1 MRTRHDVQ
9 KTEKI
14 EAAAALARER
24 LPAARSG
31 IAERFLR
38 QFYANVAP
46 QDMAGDE
53 VEDLFGAAVTLW
65 AFGRER
71 PPGIPK
77 VRAYNPR
84 FQEVGWQSPHTVI
97 EIVNDDMPFLV
108 DSVTAALNRLEL
120 TVHLVIHPILR
131 VTRDAKGIVSGLAES
146 EVADKEAIAESFM
159 QLKVSEQTSAHALEE
174 IEATLRAVL
183 ADVRAA
189 VEDWRTMRQT
199 MLEVITGVENAPPQ
213 TMPAED
219 VAEVCAFLR
228 WIEDNHYTFLGYR
241 KYDYVGTAT
250 KVRLKVVEGSGLGI
264 LRHPDVH
271 VFDGM
276 RDLGALPADVRGFVM
291 APTLLLI
298 MKANK
303 MSTVHRPVP
312 LDSIGVKVIRDGKV
326 VGEHRFIGLFT
337 SVAYNQSPKEIPLLR
352 QRVAKLVSRAGFRP
366 ASHDGKALVNIL
378 ETFPRD
384 ELFQASE
391 DELYDIAIGVLH
403 LQERQKTALFVRRD
417 AFERFVSAM
426 VYVPRDHFNTQ
437 LRIAY
442 QGILERA
449 FNGQV
454 AAFYTQMSDSVLA
467 RLHFIIN
474 TTRGQVPEVDIDG
487 LLARLVEAGRS
498 WPDKLH
504 DALVETRGEEAANL
518 LFRRY
523 GQAFPTSYREAYT
536 AHAAIYDIDRIE
548 ELGPDRDL
556 GMNLYR
562 PVGTDDDVLHLK
574 LFHSGSPV
582 PLSDVMPMLENMG
595 VRVLSEVPFEVARR
609 GAGDPLW
616 IHDFAMRLRDGGD
629 IDLGEIKPP
638 FQEAFAAVWSRRM
651 ENDGFNGLV
660 LGAGLTWREVT
671 VLRAYAK
678 YLRQAAFTFSQ
689 DYMEETL
696 RRYPR
701 IARRLA
707 RLFVARFDPAA
718 SPEERDARCLELTAA
733 IEADL
738 ERVANLDQDR
748 ILRRF
753 LNLIQS
759 SLRTNYFQPAAGDG
773 PGGGQPKDYLSIK
786 LDSRAVDE
794 LPLPRPLVEIWVYS
808 PRVEAIHLRGGKVA
822 RGGIRWS
829 DRRED
834 FRTEI
839 LGLMKAQQVKNAV
852 IVPVGSKG
860 GFVVKRPP
868 ASGAREEIQAEGIEC
883 YKILMRGMLD
893 ITDNIKGPGEKGPG
907 VVPPDR
913 VVRYDDDDPYLV
925 VAADKG
931 TATFSDIANGV
942 SQAYGFWLDDAFA
955 SGGSAGY
962 DHKKMAIT
970 ARGAWESVK
979 RHFREIGHDIQAQ
992 DFTVVGVGDMSG
1004 DVFGNGML
1012 LSQHIRLLGAF
1023 NHLHVFVD
1031 PDPNPLAAWE
1041 ERKRLFDLPRSS
1053 WADYDAK
1060 LISKGGAV
1068 FERSAKSIRPSPEI
1082 KALFGLTAD
1091 TVTPNDLIRAMLAA
1105 PVDLLWF
1112 GGIGTYVKAGR
1123 ETAAEVGDRANDAV
1137 RIDAAQIRAK
1147 VVGEGANLGVTQR
1160 GRIEFALRGGRI
1172 NTDAIDNSA
1181 GVDCSDHEVNI
1192 KILLG
1197 AVVAAGDMTLKQRDA
1212 LLEAMTEEVGQ
1223 LVLRDNYDQSQA
1235 LSVAASRGAALLDAQ
1250 SRLIRE
1256 LERGHLKLNRA
1267 IEFLPDDETLAERVA
1282 GNVGLTRPELAV
1294 LLAYA
1299 KMALYDELLDS
1310 DLPDDPQL
1318 GADLA
1323 LYFPERLRARHPD
1336 ALARH
1341 RLRREIIATSVTNS
1355 MINRVGAAFVNTI
1368 HEQTGRNPSDI
1379 ARAYAIVR
1387 DVFGLR
1393 TLWEGIEGLDNQV
1406 SAALQTS
1413 MLLEIQGLVE
1423 RVTVWFLRNGR
1434 QPLDI
1439 AGHVGEFGPGVA
1451 DLKGCLAEVL
1461 GPLDRQHLAEQT
1473 RRFTDQG
1480 VPAELAQA
1488 VASLDVLAA
1497 ACDVVRLAAAAG
1509 QPVGR
1514 VATVYFG
1521 VGARFALDWLREKA
1535 GALGADTHWQK
1546 LAVGA
1551 LIDDFYGHQS
1561 VLAQDVLA
1569 HDAPRRD
1576 VPQAGAGG
1584 SKGKAAAAADAADVA
1599 DTAIAGWA
1607 ATRSDGVERTD
1618 RLLADIRASDQIDL
1632 AMLAVA
1638 NGQIRTLLAR

>member
-1 MRTRHDVQ
+1 MRTRNEIQ

-14 EAAAALARER
+14 DAAAALVRDR
-24 LPAARSG
+24 LQGRKAD

-46 QDMAGDE
+46 QDLIQDE
-53 VEDLFGAAVTLW
+53 VEDLFGAAVTMW

-71 PPGIPK
+71 PVGTPK
-77 VRAYNPR
+77 VRAYNPK
-84 FQEVGWQSPHTVI
+84 FEEVGWQSPHTVI

-108 DSVTAALNRLEL
+108 DSVTAALNKKDL

-131 VTRDAKGIVSGLAES
+131 VTRDAGGVITALAES

-159 QLKVSEQTSAHALEE
+159 HLTVSEQTSAEALAE
-174 IEATLRAVL
+174 IEATLLAVL
-183 ADVRAA
+183 SDVRAA

-199 MLEVITGVENAPPQ
+199 MLDVIAGVEASPPE
-213 TMPAED
+213 TMSAED
-219 VAEVCAFLR
+219 VAEVSAFLR
-228 WIEDNHYTFLGYR
+228 WIEANHYTFLGYR
-241 KYDYVGTAT
+241 KYDYTGSGTKA
-250 KVRLKVVEGSGLGI
+250 KMNVVAGSGLGI
-264 LRHPDVH
+264 LREPGVH

-276 RDLGALPADVRGFVM
+276 RDLGALPQDVRGFLL

-303 MSTVHRPVP
+303 TSTVHRPVP
-312 LDSIGVKVIRDGKV
+312 LDSISVKTIKDGKV
-326 VGEHRFIGLFT
+326 IGEHRFIGLFT

-352 QRVAKLVSRAGFRP
+352 QRVAKLVARAGFRP
-366 ASHDGKALVNIL
+366 ASHDGKALVNLL

-391 DELYDIAIGVLH
+391 DELFQAAIGVLH
-403 LQERQKTALFVRRD
+403 LQERQKTALFVRKD
-417 AFERFVSAM
+417 AFERFVSAL

-437 LRIAY
+437 LRITF

-467 RLHFIIN
+467 RLHFIIT
-474 TTRGQVPEVDIDG
+474 TTRGKVPDVDVED
-487 LLARLVEAGRS
+487 LEARLIDAGRS
-498 WPDKLH
+498 WPDKLLE
-504 DALVETRGEEAANL
+504 ALVETRGEEAANL
-518 LFRRY
+518 LFRRH

-536 AHAAIYDIDRIE
+536 AHAAIFDIDRID
-548 ELGPDRDL
+548 ELGAGRDL
-556 GMNLYR
+556 AMNLYR
-562 PVGTDDDVLHLK
+562 PVGADDDVLHLK
-574 LFHSGSPV
+574 LFHFGSPV

-595 VRVLSEVPFEVARR
+595 VRVLSEVPFEI
-609 GAGDPLW
+609 AGRNESGGVW
-616 IHDFAMRLRDGGD
+616 IHDFAMRLRSGADVN
-629 IDLGEIKPP
+629 LAEIKQP
-638 FQEAFAAVWSRRM
+638 FQEAFGAVWTRQM
-651 ENDGFNGLV
+651 ENDGFNSLV

-696 RRYPR
+696 RSYPK

-707 RLFVARFDPAA
+707 RLFIARFDPDLG
-718 SPEERDARCLELTAA
+718 DARVERCAELTSA
-733 IEADL
+733 IEDGL

-759 SLRTNYFQPAAGDG
+759 SLRTNYFQPTA
-773 PGGGQPKDYLSIK
+773 GGQTKDYISIK
-786 LDSRAVDE
+786 LDSRAIDD

-808 PRVEAIHLRGGKVA
+808 PRVEAVHLRGGKVA

-868 ASGAREEIQAEGIEC
+868 AGGSREEIQAEGIEC

-893 ITDNIKGPGEKGPG
+893 ITDNIKGPDLI
-907 VVPPDR
+907 PPTQ
-913 VVRYDDDDPYLV
+913 VVRYDEDDPYLV

-942 SQAYGFWLDDAFA
+942 SQSYGFWLDDAFA

-962 DHKKMAIT
+962 DHKKMGIT

-979 RHFREIGHDIQAQ
+979 RHFRELGRDIQNE

-1012 LSQHIRLLGAF
+1012 LSKHIRLQGAF

-1031 PDPNPLAAWE
+1031 PDPDPAKSWP
-1041 ERKRLFDLPRSS
+1041 ERKRMFDLPRSS
-1053 WADYDAK
+1053 WADYDAT
-1060 LISKGGAV
+1060 LLSKGGGI
-1068 FERSAKSIRPSPEI
+1068 FERSAKSIRLTPEI
-1082 KALFGLTAD
+1082 KAAFGLTVD
-1091 TVTPNDLIRAMLAA
+1091 TIAPNDLIKAMLIAN
-1105 PVDLLWF
+1105 VDLLWF
-1112 GGIGTYVKAGR
+1112 GGIGTYVKATR
-1123 ETAAEVGDRANDAV
+1123 ETAAEVGDRATDAV
-1137 RIDAAQIRAK
+1137 RIDATQIRAK

-1192 KILLG
+1192 KVLVG
-1197 AVVAAGDMTLKQRDA
+1197 AVVAAGDMTLKQRDS
-1212 LLEAMTEEVGQ
+1212 LLVAMTDDVAQ
-1223 LVLRDNYDQSQA
+1223 LVLRDNYDQTQA
-1235 LSVAASRGAALLDAQ
+1235 LSVTASRGAALLDAQ
-1250 SRLIRE
+1250 TRLIRE

-1267 IEFLPDDETLAERVA
+1267 IEFLPDDEVLAERAAA
-1282 GNVGLTRPELAV
+1282 GISLTRPEMAV

-1318 GADLA
+1318 GTDLA
-1323 LYFPERLRARHPD
+1323 LYFPEQLRTKYAT
-1336 ALARH
+1336 ALAEH

-1368 HEQTGRNPSDI
+1368 HERTGSSPSDI

-1387 DVFGLR
+1387 DGFGLR
-1393 TLWEGIEGLDNQV
+1393 ALWEGIESLDNKV
-1406 SAALQTS
+1406 SAALQTA

-1423 RVTVWFLRNGR
+1423 RLTVWFLRNGR

-1439 AGHVGEFGPGVA
+1439 AGHVAEFGAGVA
-1451 DLKGCLAEVL
+1451 DLKACLADVL
-1461 GPLDRQHLAEQT
+1461 GPLDRQHLATAAQ
-1473 RRFTDQG
+1473 RFTEQG
-1480 VPAELAQA
+1480 VPADLAHS
-1488 VASLDVLAA
+1488 VASLDVLAS
-1497 ACDVVRLAAAAG
+1497 ACDVIRLAASTG
-1509 QPVGR
+1509 QPVDR

-1521 VGARFALDWLREKA
+1521 VGARFGLDWLREKA
-1535 GALGADTHWQK
+1535 GTVTADSYWQK

-1551 LIDDFYGHQS
+1551 LIDDFYGHQNM
-1561 VLAQDVLA
+1561 LTQDVLA
-1569 HDAPRRD
+1569 LTN
-1576 VPQAGAGG
+1576 GSGG
-1584 SKGKAAAAADAADVA
+1584 TTEKKKSKSSRSGPEA
-1599 DTAIAGWA
+1599 AIASWA
-1607 ATRSDGVERTD
+1607 GTRPDGVDRTD
-1618 RLLADIRASDQIDL
+1618 RLLGDLRATDQVDL

-1638 NGQIRTLLAR
+1638 NGQMRALLAR

>member
-1 MRTRHDVQ
+1 MRTRHEIQ

-14 EAAAALARER
+14 DAAAALVHER
-24 LPAARSG
+24 LPEAKAEL
-31 IAERFLR
+31 AERFLR

-46 QDMAGDE
+46 QDMAQDE
-53 VEDLFGAAVTLW
+53 VEDLFGAAITIW
-65 AFGRER
+65 GFGRER
-71 PPGIPK
+71 QPGVPK

-84 FQEVGWQSPHTVI
+84 FEEVGWQSPHTVI

-108 DSVTAALNRLEL
+108 DSVTAALSKRDL

-131 VTRDAKGIVSGLAES
+131 VVRNAKGIVTGLAES
-146 EVADKEAIAESFM
+146 EAAGTEAVAESFM
-159 QLKVSEQTSAHALEE
+159 HLTVSEQTSAEALEQ
-174 IEATLRAVL
+174 IEAALLAVL
-183 ADVRAA
+183 SDVRAA

-199 MLEVITGVENAPPQ
+199 MIDVIAGVEKAPPS
-213 TMPAED
+213 TMSAED

-228 WIEDNHYTFLGYR
+228 WLEDNHFTFLGYR
-241 KYDYVGTAT
+241 RYDYIGSGTKARIA
-250 KVRLKVVEGSGLGI
+250 VSEGSGLGI
-264 LRHPDVH
+264 LRSPDVQ

-276 RDLGALPADVRGFVM
+276 RDLSTLPPDVREFLLT
-291 APTLLLI
+291 PTLLLI

-303 MSTVHRPVP
+303 ASTVHRPVP
-312 LDSIGVKVIRDGKV
+312 LDSISVKVIRDAKV
-326 VGEHRFIGLFT
+326 VGEHRFLGLFT

-352 QRVAKLVSRAGFRP
+352 QRVAKLVARAGFRP

-384 ELFQASE
+384 ELFQAGE

-403 LQERQKTALFVRRD
+403 LQERQKTAVFVRRD
-417 AFERFVSAM
+417 AFERFVSAL

-437 LRIAY
+437 LRKTF

-449 FNGQV
+449 FNGQM

-474 TTRGQVPEVDIDG
+474 TTRGEVPDTDVDD
-487 LLARLVEAGRS
+487 LLQRLVEAGRS
-498 WPDKLH
+498 WSDKLLE
-504 DALVETRGEEAANL
+504 ALVESRGEETANT
-518 LFRRY
+518 LFRAY
-523 GQAFPTSYREAYT
+523 GQAFPTSYRELHS
-536 AHAAIYDIDRIE
+536 AHAAIFDIDRVE
-548 ELGPDRDL
+548 ELRDGRDL
-556 GMNLYR
+556 AMNLYR

-574 LFHSGSPV
+574 LFHRGSPV

-595 VRVLSEVPFEVARR
+595 VRVLSEVPFEMAVRESPE
-609 GAGDPLW
+609 GIW
-616 IHDFAMRLRDGGD
+616 IHDFAMRLRGGGD
-629 IDLGEIKPP
+629 IDLGAIKQP
-638 FQEAFAAVWSRRM
+638 FQEAFAAVWNRQM

-660 LGAGLTWREVT
+660 LAAGLTWRQVT

-696 RRYPR
+696 RRYPT
-701 IARRLA
+701 IARQLA
-707 RLFVARFDPAA
+707 RLFVARFDPD
-718 SPEERDARCLELTAA
+718 RDLGQRVARCRELTIA
-733 IEADL
+733 IEEKL

-759 SLRTNYFQPAAGDG
+759 SLRTNYFQAGADG
-773 PGGGQPKDYLSIK
+773 APKDYLSIK
-786 LDSRAVDE
+786 LDSRAIDE

-808 PRVEAIHLRGGKVA
+808 PRVEAVHLRGGKVA

-860 GFVVKRPP
+860 GFVVKHPP
-868 ASGAREEIQAEGIEC
+868 AGGSREEIQAEGIEC

-893 ITDNIKGPGEKGPG
+893 ITDNIKGPA
-907 VVPPDR
+907 VVQPPR

-942 SQAYGFWLDDAFA
+942 SQDYGFWLDDAFA

-962 DHKKMAIT
+962 DHKKMGIT

-979 RHFREIGHDIQAQ
+979 RHFRETGHDIQSE
-992 DFTVVGVGDMSG
+992 DFSVVGVGDMSG

-1012 LSQHIRLLGAF
+1012 LSRHIRLLGAF

-1031 PDPNPLAAWE
+1031 PDPDPAASFA
-1041 ERKRLFDLPRSS
+1041 ERERLFALPRSS

-1060 LISKGGAV
+1060 LISKGGGV
-1068 FERSAKSIRPSPEI
+1068 FDRSAKSIRLSPEI
-1082 KALFGLTAD
+1082 KALFGLSAD
-1091 TVTPNDLIRAMLAA
+1091 SLPPNDLIKAILTAR
-1105 PVDLLWF
+1105 VDLLWF
-1112 GGIGTYVKAGR
+1112 GGIGTYVKASR
-1123 ETAAEVGDRANDAV
+1123 ESAAEVGDRANDGV
-1137 RIDAAQIRAK
+1137 RIDASQVRAK
-1147 VVGEGANLGVTQR
+1147 VIGEGANLGVTQR
-1160 GRIEFALRGGRI
+1160 GRIDFALRGGRI

-1197 AVVAAGDMTLKQRDA
+1197 SVVADGDMTLKQRDR
-1212 LLEAMTEEVGQ
+1212 LLEAMTEEVGL

-1235 LSVAASRGAALLDAQ
+1235 LTIAASRGTELLDAQ
-1250 SRLIRE
+1250 TRLIRE

-1267 IEFLPDDETLAERVA
+1267 IEFLPDDETLAERKTA
-1282 GNVGLTRPELAV
+1282 GSGLTRPEMAV

-1310 DLPDDPQL
+1310 DLPDDQQL

-1323 LYFPERLRARHPD
+1323 LYFPERLRARHAD
-1336 ALARH
+1336 AIAGH

-1355 MINRVGAAFVNTI
+1355 MINRVGATFLNTMQ
-1368 HEQTGRNPSDI
+1368 EQTGSTPSNI
-1379 ARAYAIVR
+1379 ARAYTIVR

-1393 TLWEGIEGLDNQV
+1393 ALWDGIESLDNKVPADLQ
-1406 SAALQTS
+1406 AA
-1413 MLLEIQGLVE
+1413 MLLDIQDLVE
-1423 RVTVWFLRNGR
+1423 RMTVWFLRNGR

-1439 AGHVGEFGPGVA
+1439 AAHVAEFGPGVA
-1451 DLKGCLAEVL
+1451 DLRACLLDVL
-1461 GPLDRQHLAEQT
+1461 GRHDREHLSAAAK
-1473 RRFTDQG
+1473 RFADLG
-1480 VPAELAQA
+1480 VPPDLAHT
-1488 VASLDVLAA
+1488 VASLDVLAS

-1509 QPVGR
+1509 HPVGP

-1535 GALGADTHWQK
+1535 GELTAETHWQK
-1546 LAVGA
+1546 LAVDA

-1561 VLAQDVLA
+1561 ILAQDVLA
-1569 HDAPRRD
+1569 QA
-1576 VPQAGAGG
+1576 AGAGKEG
-1584 SKGKAAAAADAADVA
+1584 AGGGKRRKAATNGP
-1599 DTAIAGWA
+1599 DTAIAAWA
-1607 ATRSDGVERTD
+1607 AARRSGVERTD
-1618 RLLADIRASDQIDL
+1618 RVLSDIRASDQIDL

>member
-1 MRTRHDVQ
+1 MRTRHETQ

-14 EAAAALARER
+14 DAAVALIHER
-24 LPAARSG
+24 LPEAKAG
-31 IAERFLR
+31 LAERFLR

-46 QDMAGDE
+46 QDMAQDE
-53 VEDLFGAAVTLW
+53 VEDLFGAAITIW

-71 PPGIPK
+71 PQGVPK

-84 FQEVGWQSPHTVI
+84 FEEVGWQSPHTVI
-97 EIVNDDMPFLV
+97 EVVNDDMPFLV
-108 DSVTAALNRLEL
+108 DSVTAALNKRDL

-131 VTRDAKGIVSGLAES
+131 VVRNAKGVATGLAES
-146 EVADKEAIAESFM
+146 EAADKEAVAESFM
-159 QLKVSEQTSAHALEE
+159 HLTVSEQTSAEALAE
-174 IEATLRAVL
+174 IEAALLAVL
-183 ADVRAA
+183 SDVRAA

-199 MLEVITGVENAPPQ
+199 MVDVIAGVEKAPPK
-213 TMPAED
+213 TMSRED

-241 KYDYVGTAT
+241 RYDYVGSGAKARMEVADGT
-250 KVRLKVVEGSGLGI
+250 GLGI
-264 LRHPDVH
+264 LRSPDVQ

-276 RDLGALPADVRGFVM
+276 RELGTLPPDVREFLLS
-291 APTLLLI
+291 PTLLLI
-298 MKANK
+298 MKANRA
-303 MSTVHRPVP
+303 STVHRSVP
-312 LDSIGVKVIRDGKV
+312 LDSISVKIIEDGKV
-326 VGEHRFIGLFT
+326 TGEHRFLGLFT

-352 QRVAKLVSRAGFRP
+352 QRVAKLVARAGFRP

-403 LQERQKTALFVRRD
+403 LQERQKTALFVRQD
-417 AFERFVSAM
+417 AFERFVSAL

-437 LRIAY
+437 LRMTF

-449 FNGQV
+449 FNGQM

-467 RLHFIIN
+467 RLHFIIT
-474 TTRGQVPEVDIDG
+474 TTRGQVPAIDVDD
-487 LLARLVEAGRS
+487 LLVRLVEAGRS
-498 WPDKLH
+498 WSDKLLE
-504 DALVETRGEEAANL
+504 ALVDSRGEETANQ

-523 GQAFPTSYREAYT
+523 GQAFPTNYRELYT
-536 AHAAIYDIDRIE
+536 AHAAVFDIDRMQEIAT
-548 ELGPDRDL
+548 GRDL

-562 PVGTDDDVLHLK
+562 PVGADDDVLHLK
-574 LFHSGSPV
+574 LFHRGSPV

-595 VRVLSEVPFEVARR
+595 VRVLSEVPFEMTVHDRPD
-609 GAGDPLW
+609 GIW
-616 IHDFAMRLRDGGD
+616 IHDFAMRLRAGGD
-629 IDLGEIKPP
+629 IDLGEIKQP
-638 FQEAFAAVWSRRM
+638 FQEAFGAVWDRRM
-651 ENDGFNGLV
+651 ENDGFNALV

-671 VLRAYAK
+671 VLRAYAR

-696 RRYPR
+696 RGYPK

-707 RLFVARFDPAA
+707 RLFLARFDPDLDLGQ
-718 SPEERDARCLELTAA
+718 RVARCRELTLA
-733 IEADL
+733 IEEELDG
-738 ERVANLDQDR
+738 VANLDQDR

-759 SLRTNYFQPAAGDG
+759 SLRTNYFQPAAGG
-773 PGGGQPKDYLSIK
+773 APKDYLSIK
-786 LDSRAVDE
+786 LDSRAIDD

-808 PRVEAIHLRGGKVA
+808 PRVEAVHLRGGKVA

-868 ASGAREEIQAEGIEC
+868 AGGSREEIQAEGIEC

-893 ITDNIKGPGEKGPG
+893 ITDNIKGPA
-907 VVPPDR
+907 VAPPPR

-942 SQAYGFWLDDAFA
+942 SQDYGFWLDDAFA

-962 DHKKMAIT
+962 DHKKMGIT

-979 RHFREIGHDIQAQ
+979 RHFREIGHDVQTK
-992 DFTVVGVGDMSG
+992 DFSVVGVGDMSG

-1012 LSQHIRLLGAF
+1012 LSRHIRLVGAF
-1023 NHLHVFVD
+1023 NHLHIFID
-1031 PDPNPLAAWE
+1031 PSPDPAKSWA
-1041 ERKRLFDLPRSS
+1041 ERKRMFDLPRST
-1053 WADYDAK
+1053 WADYDTA
-1060 LISKGGAV
+1060 LISKGGGV
-1068 FERSAKSIRPSPEI
+1068 FTRSAKSIKLTPEI
-1082 KALFGLTAD
+1082 KALYGLTAD
-1091 TVTPNDLIRAMLAA
+1091 SLTPNDLIKAMLTA

-1112 GGIGTYVKAGR
+1112 GGIGTYVKSAR
-1123 ETAAEVGDRANDAV
+1123 ETAAEAGDRANDAV
-1137 RIDAAQIRAK
+1137 RIDAPQVRAK
-1147 VVGEGANLGVTQR
+1147 VIGEGANLGVTQR
-1160 GRIEFALRGGRI
+1160 GRIDFALRGGRI

-1197 AVVAAGDMTLKQRDA
+1197 AVVAAGDMTLKQRDN

-1223 LVLRDNYDQSQA
+1223 LVLRDNYDQTQA
-1235 LSVAASRGAALLDAQ
+1235 LSIAASRGVALLDSQ
-1250 SRLIRE
+1250 TRLIRE

-1267 IEFLPDDETLAERVA
+1267 IEYLPDDETLAERAAA
-1282 GNVGLTRPELAV
+1282 GSGLTRPEMAV

-1299 KMALYDELLDS
+1299 KMALYDELLES
-1310 DLPDDPQL
+1310 DLPDDQQL

-1323 LYFPERLRARHPD
+1323 LYFPERLRTRHAD
-1336 ALARH
+1336 AVALH

-1355 MINRVGAAFVNTI
+1355 MINRVGAAFVHTMR
-1368 HEQTGRNPSDI
+1368 EQTGATASSI

-1393 TLWEGIEGLDNQV
+1393 ELWGGIEGLDNKV
-1406 SAALQTS
+1406 SAALQTQ

-1423 RVTVWFLRNGR
+1423 RLTVWFLRNGR

-1439 AGHVGEFGPGVA
+1439 AAHVAEFGPGVA
-1451 DLKGCLAEVL
+1451 DLKACLLEVL
-1461 GPLDRQHLAEQT
+1461 GPHDRDHLSSAAG
-1473 RRFTDQG
+1473 RFTDQG
-1480 VPAELAQA
+1480 VPADLANA
-1488 VASLDVLAA
+1488 VASLDVLAS
-1497 ACDVVRLAAAAG
+1497 ACDVVRLATVSG
-1509 QPVGR
+1509 QPVGL
-1514 VATVYFG
+1514 VASVYFG
-1521 VGARFALDWLREKA
+1521 VGARFALDWLRERA
-1535 GALGADTHWQK
+1535 GGLAADSHWQK
-1546 LAVGA
+1546 LAVDA

-1561 VLAQDVLA
+1561 ILAQDVLA
-1569 HDAPRRD
+1569 QVAAGGASGGGDASGGGGGGGGRRRKAAGSGPDAAIAAWAAGRRD
-1576 VPQAGAGG
+1576 
-1584 SKGKAAAAADAADVA
+1584 
-1599 DTAIAGWA
+1599 
-1607 ATRSDGVERTD
+1607 GVDRTD
-1618 RLLADIRASDQIDL
+1618 RLLSDIRANDQVDL